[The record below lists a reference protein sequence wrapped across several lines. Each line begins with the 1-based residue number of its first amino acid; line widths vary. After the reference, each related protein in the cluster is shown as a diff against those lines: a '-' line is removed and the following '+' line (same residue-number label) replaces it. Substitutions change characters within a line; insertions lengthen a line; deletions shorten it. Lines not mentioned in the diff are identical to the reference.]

1 MTKVLKVLD
10 LYQVQLV
17 DGINFEDGIIHISQ
31 KHFKNVK
38 ILVRNWS
45 VGEVLTRVIRV

>member
-1 MTKVLKVLD
+1 MTKALKVLD
-10 LYQVQLV
+10 LYQVQLI

-31 KHFKNVK
+31 KYLKNVK

-45 VGEVLTRVIRV
+45 VGEFLT